1 MNKRL
6 SPPVGML
13 GMLGMLGILGI
24 LGILGVLYIQR
35 HVADPCCISQVCL

>member
-1 MNKRL
+1 MSKRL

-13 GMLGMLGILGI
+13 GMLGILGMHGI

-35 HVADPCCISQVCL
+35 CVTDPCCLSQVCL